1 LSFVK
6 ARSILF
12 EPALRAAPP
21 TVKSPTPSPT
31 KGNFSQIH
39 TSMFPTMNWF
49 KSTQAHFFSCLAI
62 LFEAALRL
70 VPPMVKSPTL
80 SPTREKL

>member
-49 KSTQAHFFSCLAI
+49 KSTQAHFFHVWPFCLKQ
-62 LFEAALRL
+62 LWG
-70 VPPMVKSPTL
+70 L
-80 SPTREKL
+80 SLQW